1 MTTYETLDL
10 HTRVARYETALDEL
24 RAAHNDVRA
33 LLQDQVL
40 YERWQQIGAELGF
53 TAAQPA
59 APAQQPGSGH
69 PQQDLHALNA
79 QIPQLSESW
88 AS

>member
-40 YERWQQIGAELGF
+40 YERWLQIGAELGF
-53 TAAQPA
+53 TAQPAA
-59 APAQQPGSGH
+59 APAQQPGVPQ
-69 PQQDLHALNA
+69 PQQDLHSLNA

-88 AS
+88 AG